1 MTVTVPA
8 EPFPDSAK
16 PDLERGCECIK
27 GGCEC
32 ILGGC
37 EGITTLNL
45 FIIQNY
51 RIYFIKL
58 FLFYRVS
65 WLSSGIAQT
74 TIRFCFDFNTLWRSI
89 LVRIGVVTNLAN

>member
-16 PDLERGCECIK
+16 PDLEGGCECIK

-37 EGITTLNL
+37 EGITTL
-45 FIIQNY
+45 
-51 RIYFIKL
+51 
-58 FLFYRVS
+58 
-65 WLSSGIAQT
+65 
-74 TIRFCFDFNTLWRSI
+74 
-89 LVRIGVVTNLAN
+89 